1 MAPNYGHGRLA
12 ATPRTPRTPRKREE
26 APEVDPCANVACCG
40 FSGLGTVSGF
50 DAFLKG
56 GWSSLFLAEDMLDQ
70 MLLEEAVGECS
81 MPIHLFSHVVVIRS
95 VHLLSPPNSRSF
107 PAVPPSSLSGS

>member
-1 MAPNYGHGRLA
+1 MAPNYGQGRLA
-12 ATPRTPRTPRKREE
+12 STPRTPRK
-26 APEVDPCANVACCG
+26 AEVDTCANVACCG

-70 MLLEEAVGECS
+70 MLLEEAVGE
-81 MPIHLFSHVVVIRS
+81 F
-95 VHLLSPPNSRSF
+95 LLI
-107 PAVPPSSLSGS
+107 SLLTSL